1 MSRSARDIIDLYQ
14 RHAAAWVRNRG
25 DRLTEGAWLNRFLAV
40 SPKGRRVLD
49 LGCGSGSPIARHL
62 IDHGCAVTG
71 IDGSAELIAVC
82 EAAFPAHTWRVGDM
96 RLIDLDQRFDGV
108 LAWDSLF
115 HLDHDDQRRMFDVFS
130 RHCAPRAALMFNSGP
145 AHGETIGAFE
155 GEPLYHASLAP
166 SEYRSL
172 LAERGFEVVQFTP
185 EDPECGGRSAWLAR
199 LR

>member
-1 MSRSARDIIDLYQ
+1 MSSAHDVIDLYQ

-25 DRLTEGAWLNRFLAV
+25 DRLTEGVWLDRFLAL

-49 LGCGSGSPIARHL
+49 LGCGSGSPIARYL
-62 IDHGCAVTG
+62 IGQGCAVTG
-71 IDGSAELIAVC
+71 VDGSAELIAVC

-96 RLIDLDQRFDGV
+96 RLAELDQTFDGV

-115 HLDHDDQRRMFDVFS
+115 HLDHDDQRRMFDVFRS
-130 RHCAPRAALMFNSGP
+130 HCGPNAALMFNSGP
-145 AHGETIGAFE
+145 AHGEAVGAFE
-155 GEPLYHASLAP
+155 GEALYHASLAP

-185 EDPECGGRSAWLAR
+185 EDPTCGGRSVWLAR
-199 LR
+199 LL